1 MAEHL
6 STEFILKYSVS
17 APNVSVP
24 HSSGKY
30 CVPTVAEVHV
40 AVHDE
45 GLRASLIVVKGVY
58 AKKDGTPGVRPC
70 ELPFW
75 AYNRGE
81 WSVSAP
87 EYFVRLAAQAVET
100 VDGWRP

>member
-6 STEFILKYSVS
+6 GTEFILKYSVS

-24 HSSGKY
+24 YSSGKY
-30 CVPTVAEVHV
+30 CVPTVAEVHI

-70 ELPFW
+70 ELRFW
-75 AYNRGE
+75 LSQGWAGPP
-81 WSVSAP
+81 P